1 MLEDQGS
8 LSRRRFLQTSTVA
21 TTAGKIDRDPADEFV
36 RSPFAPAKTPRK
48 ISDHLFVLEDTC
60 NVYVV
65 RSGSSG
71 LLIDFGSGAIL
82 RHLPALGI
90 SSVDWILH
98 THHHRDQAQGDD
110 LAVARRISI
119 AVPAH
124 ERQYFQDVE
133 NFWRNRRIFDMHY
146 VHNDFFSLTRDIPVS
161 AVLDDYAT
169 FRWRDYSF
177 FIQPSPGHTPGSISL
192 LTTIDDVKVAF
203 SGDLIQ
209 SPGTVRTL
217 FDLQYY
223 YDEHE
228 GADLSAYSLSK
239 LIDHD
244 IALLCPSHGDE
255 MRNPVPGM
263 QDLVQKLTS
272 WYDYWKSWGGTV
284 GNKARQLTAHV
295 IAHYQTMSSFYAVI
309 SDSGKAMLIDYG
321 FPSWNA
327 FYTYRDATDV
337 YDRMRFLEHSID
349 QLRAN
354 HGLKSVDV
362 AIASHMH
369 DDHVSGFPHLARRYG
384 TKIWI
389 FENFA
394 EILKNP
400 CGRNLGCTL
409 GEAIPVHRVI
419 RDRET
424 FSWEEFEFT
433 AVHSPGH
440 TNYQMALF
448 STIDGV
454 RIGFTGDAFF
464 HDSGRPF
471 EIRHNLI
478 YRNRVNVGDH
488 LKSVDNLIEFKP
500 QMIAP
505 GHGEPFLLDMDMV
518 KDFRLKLEKQDALCR
533 SLVADPDTDI
543 GMDPS
548 PLEIVPYQSLA
559 WPGESKQFELR
570 ARNHRNRAVQMEI
583 ALALPP
589 GWVCYPSVAKLSI
602 EPRSEAR
609 TTVEIK
615 IPEHFQAAH
624 QRVAIAADVLADGK
638 YLGQIAE
645 AVIDVRTS
653 APSPHAVTA
662 TGF

>member
-1 MLEDQGS
+1 MSEDENNF
-8 LSRRRFLQTSTVA
+8 SRRRFLRTGTIATAAAGIDPTSTPQA
-21 TTAGKIDRDPADEFV
+21 IP
-36 RSPFAPAKTPRK
+36 SQFAPATTPRK

-60 NVYVV
+60 NVYLV

-71 LLIDFGSGAIL
+71 LLVDFGSGAML
-82 RHLPALGI
+82 KHLPALGV
-90 SSVDWILH
+90 SSIDWVLH

-110 LAVARRISI
+110 LAVAEKIPI
-119 AVPAH
+119 AVPVH

-146 VHNDFFSLTRDIPVS
+146 VRNDFFSLTRDIPVT
-161 AVLDDYAT
+161 AVLEDYAT
-169 FRWRDYSF
+169 FRWKEYNF
-177 FIQPSPGHTPGSISL
+177 FIQPTPGHTPGSITL
-192 LTTIDDVKVAF
+192 VTTIDAVKVAF
-203 SGDLIQ
+203 AGDLMQ
-209 SPGTVRTL
+209 EPGKVRTL

-228 GADLSAYSLSK
+228 GADLSAYSLK
-239 LIDHD
+239 ELINQDV
-244 IALLCPSHGDE
+244 ALLCPSHGAE
-255 MRNPVPGM
+255 MRHPVPGM
-263 QDLVQKLTS
+263 QDLVQKLTN
-272 WYDYWKSWGGTV
+272 WYEYWKSWGGSV
-284 GNKARQLTAHV
+284 RNKARQLTPHV
-295 IAHYQTMSSFYAVI
+295 VAHYQTMCSFYAVI
-309 SDSGKAMLIDYG
+309 SDSGKGMLIDYG

-327 FYTYRDATDV
+327 FYTYRDATDT

-349 QLRAN
+349 EMRAN

-369 DDHVSGFPHLARRYG
+369 DDHVSGFPYLTRRYG

-394 EILKNP
+394 EILANP

-409 GEAIPVHRVI
+409 GEAIPIHRVI

-424 FSWEEFEFT
+424 FRWEEFEFT
-433 AVHSPGH
+433 AIHCPGH

-464 HDSGRPF
+464 HDAGKAF

-488 LKSVDNLIEFKP
+488 LKSVGNLIEFKP
-500 QMIAP
+500 QIIAP

-518 KDFRLKLEKQDALCR
+518 KDLTTKLEKQDEFCR
-533 SLVADPDTDI
+533 SLIADPDTDV

-559 WPGESKQFELR
+559 TPGDKKSFELR
-570 ARNHRNRAVQMEI
+570 ARNHRSWAVQMEI

-589 GWVCYPSVAKLSI
+589 GWTCHPTIAKLTI
-602 EPRSEAR
+602 EPHDEGR
-609 TTVEIK
+609 TTVQIK
-615 IPEHFQAAH
+615 IPEQFQAAH

-638 YLGQIAE
+638 YLGQIGE
-645 AVIDVRTS
+645 AVIDIRAS
-653 APSPHAVTA
+653 APSPQVATA